1 VHFMF
6 CKSPA
11 FLIILAFVAFFSF
24 ACQSGDEAEDVRPYY
39 PVDDDSDDDS
49 FYSNDDNADD
59 DADDDIDDDAD
70 DDIDDDTSWEFPN
83 YLIESPL
90 DGAIYYS
97 SQILLTLDEGIIG
110 ENGQV
115 FLDDELIAWG
125 RIHWLEIDEGTHTI
139 DLFIDDEL
147 MESAEF
153 EKRSV
158 ETENFANENIDSFPT
173 TVQLPEADGAL
184 VPVRFRLENT
194 GDRTC
199 SRINLR
205 TPDQPD
211 FTGVQSLRQWLE
223 AETVDLSPRET
234 VLYLFNFVGHW
245 LKFSAPPFDNS
256 DNWWR
261 SSVVPDI
268 FHGWGH
274 GFCSN
279 YAEVFVSLVQMLGW
293 DVDETRTNSLEG
305 HVTAEIKY
313 DGAWHHFD
321 VSDQAYYWDDEGV
334 ILPLSEI
341 EGDNASMIL
350 DYVDQFGY
358 GIGGSMLEYHI
369 PLYESD
375 SNNTNYNY
383 EAIFGDD
390 RGFVLDTGDVI
401 ELYPFGFG
409 LFLCDECEWSPFFT
423 PTGVLRRTLDN
434 PVGSLMQIHE
444 PYPILGL
451 ILQAEVAEQTEVSIT
466 LLVSGSH
473 SDRTEHIDISFS
485 PGQQID
491 LSVYLDYKLL
501 GEIHDLRIEFTE
513 SSIDLDQIIVET
525 FFQYS
530 SRLTPQI
537 THDQRKLIVG
547 GDCGALN
554 FQLDVHDIVRTISEV
569 QFFTS
574 ADGSVPDIKNNGK
587 APVALGINVMTDED
601 EWASGHH
608 IEVESDHAELI
619 EIIESTAC
627 VDSLGMESIF
637 SDWLGPNRISGDK
650 IHGYLW
656 DPNVGHQ
663 RTYWARSLG
672 DIDED
677 IGLVTFSL
685 LIDGEQRAQTQV
697 NFIAE

>member
-1 VHFMF
+1 MF
-6 CKSPA
+6 LKSTA
-11 FLIILAFVAFFSF
+11 FPLILAFVALFCF
-24 ACQSGDEAEDVRPYY
+24 ACQTGDEDDGVRPYY
-39 PVDDDSDDDS
+39 PGADDSDDDLS
-49 FYSNDDNADD
+49 PSDDDDADD

-97 SQILLTLDEGIIG
+97 SRILLTLDETIIH

-115 FLDDELIAWG
+115 FLDDELVPWG
-125 RIHWLEIDEGTHTI
+125 RIHWLEIDEGAHTI

-147 MESAEF
+147 IESIEF
-153 EKRSV
+153 EKRSA
-158 ETENFANENIDSFPT
+158 EAANFANEDIDSFPT

-199 SRINLR
+199 SLINLR

-211 FTGVQSLRQWLE
+211 FTSVQSLRQWIE

-245 LKFSAPPFDNS
+245 LRFSAPLLDGA
-256 DNWWR
+256 DDYWR
-261 SSVVPDI
+261 SSVVLDV
-268 FHGWGH
+268 FHGWGL

-293 DVDETRTNSLEG
+293 DLEETRTNSLEG

-321 VSDQAYYWDDEGV
+321 VSSHTYYWDDEGR

-341 EGDNASMIL
+341 EGDNASLIL
-350 DYVDQFGY
+350 DYMDQFGY
-358 GIGGSMLEYHI
+358 SLGGSWLEVYVSA
-369 PLYESD
+369 YEND
-375 SNNTNYNY
+375 ANNTNYNY

-390 RGFVLDTGDVI
+390 RGFVLDTGDVL

-409 LFLCDECEWSPFFT
+409 LFLCDGCEWSPMFT

-434 PVGSLMQIHE
+434 PVGSSMQIHE
-444 PYPILGL
+444 PYPLLGL

-466 LLVSGSH
+466 LFVSGSN
-473 SDRTEHIDISFS
+473 SEKTEHIDISFS
-485 PGQQID
+485 PGQPID
-491 LSVYLDYKLL
+491 LSVYMDYKLV
-501 GEIHDLRIEFTE
+501 GEIHDLRIDFTE
-513 SSIDLDQIIVET
+513 SSIDLDQVIVET
-525 FFQYS
+525 LFQYAS
-530 SRLTPQI
+530 FLTPQI
-537 THDQRKLIVG
+537 THDQRQLIVS

-554 FQLDVHDIVRTISEV
+554 LQLEVHDIVTTISGV

-574 ADGSVPDIKNNGK
+574 ADGGVPDIKNNGK
-587 APVALGINVMTDED
+587 ALVALGINAMTDED

-608 IEVESDHAELI
+608 IEVVSDHADLI
-619 EIIESTAC
+619 EIIESTAN
-627 VDSLGMESIF
+627 VDSLSMEPIF

-650 IHGYLW
+650 IHDYFW
-656 DPNVGHQ
+656 DPRVSHQ
-663 RTYWARSLG
+663 RIYWARSLG
-672 DIDED
+672 DTGED